1 MLNRHLSMV
10 YGDVKHGRFHIHGE
24 GLYLDQLKD
33 HNQRAALR
41 IKSPISY
48 DLCVNR
54 SRGLVRECEI
64 FRIADLHLQL

>member
-1 MLNRHLSMV
+1 MLNRHLSTV
-10 YGDVKHGRFHIHGE
+10 YGE

-33 HNQRAALR
+33 QLAALS
-41 IKSPISY
+41 IKFPISY